1 MNCILR
7 EFPLQYAVLSEG
19 CRGGSAR
26 AVHEP
31 SPADPSYRASSIT
44 PALPSARAAPPRRS
58 RGPTAP
64 RVGLHLRPG
73 QKGTK
78 QLVARYG
85 DRLVC
90 VRYRYD
96 AQRKKRF
103 KTVELLV
110 AERDWE
116 PPPPRFAHDHIV
128 RLRVGFADVA
138 VRDRVKRAGGTWNPD
153 RRVWQLRYDR
163 VIAPGLTRLIVDDS
177 ASNSGCP
184 EP

>member
-1 MNCILR
+1 MSWILR
-7 EFPLQYAVLSEG
+7 KSPLQYAVLSEG
-19 CRGGSAR
+19 RRGGSAR

-31 SPADPSYRASSIT
+31 NPADPPHRAPSI
-44 PALPSARAAPPRRS
+44 ASARPSARAAPPRRS
-58 RGPTAP
+58 SGPSAP
-64 RVGLHLRPG
+64 RGGLHLRPG
-73 QKGTK
+73 QKITK
-78 QLVARYG
+78 QLVAQYG
-85 DRLVC
+85 DRLFC
-90 VRYRYD
+90 VRYRDD

-128 RLRVGFADVA
+128 GLRVAFADVA

-163 VIAPGLTRLIVDDS
+163 VIAVGLTRLIVDDS
-177 ASNSGCP
+177 ASNSGCSGP
-184 EP
+184 